1 MSVEDGKKLLV
12 SIFYGG
18 ATPERLRSSQF
29 VQNLQ
34 RASVFCR
41 WLAMSLFTDEYKCF
55 ASAESKKKNPDS
67 SILSHLY
74 FALEDHILT
83 SWCEYI
89 QKEVGPEHLSL
100 HFDGVRLN
108 VGSQKTVA
116 QLCSESEQ
124 HILSTTGFR
133 VKVLEK
139 KHRTVLQSLQAT
151 ACKHK
156 VSDLPDT
163 HIEANR
169 KLHLAWPD
177 GIGLLQG

>member
-55 ASAESKKKNPDS
+55 ACAESKKKNPDS

-74 FALEDHILT
+74 LALEDQYPDIL
-83 SWCEYI
+83 
-89 QKEVGPEHLSL
+89 V
-100 HFDGVRLN
+100 
-108 VGSQKTVA
+108 
-116 QLCSESEQ
+116 
-124 HILSTTGFR
+124 
-133 VKVLEK
+133 
-139 KHRTVLQSLQAT
+139 
-151 ACKHK
+151 
-156 VSDLPDT
+156 
-163 HIEANR
+163 
-169 KLHLAWPD
+169 
-177 GIGLLQG
+177 